1 MNNIQEL
8 KQIIA
13 DAPEGATRVEISTQ
27 IKQTPYFSIADIR
40 TIVEQAERIAE
51 LEEIKDGL
59 HDRVFSVLSILGI
72 YPDFGD
78 IVCNGC
84 DGIGKKVYANTS
96 TYLKG
101 IGGQAMTED
110 VCDECWGSGKSNAP
124 FKNLRKLREQAKQ
137 SKSAINLELKQ
148 NLGNWKGG
156 E

>member
-1 MNNIQEL
+1 MSNTQDLIQQANNRMVDAIPENKKL
-8 KQIIA
+8 K
-13 DAPEGATRVEISTQ
+13 EC
-27 IKQTPYFSIADIR
+27 IKYLEAK
-40 TIVEQAERIAE
+40 VAE
-51 LEEIKDGL
+51 LEKIKDGL

-124 FKNLRKLREQAKQ
+124 FKNLRKLHEQARQ
-137 SKSAINLELKQ
+137 LKGQ
-148 NLGNWKGG
+148 
-156 E
+156 EHE